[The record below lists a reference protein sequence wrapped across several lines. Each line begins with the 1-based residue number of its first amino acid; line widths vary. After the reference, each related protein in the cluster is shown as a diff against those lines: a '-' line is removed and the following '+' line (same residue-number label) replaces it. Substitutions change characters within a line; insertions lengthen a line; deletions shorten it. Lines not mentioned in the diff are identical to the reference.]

1 MKEEI
6 ISVGIDIGTSTTQLV
21 FTKIIL
27 ENIASGAR
35 VPQIKIVDK
44 DVFYRSSIYFT
55 PIINQKE
62 IEAEKVKEIVQLEYK
77 KAGININDISTG
89 AVIITGE
96 TARKNNAKEVLS
108 TLSGMAGDF
117 VVATAGPDLESIIAG
132 KGAGVMD
139 FSEKNNTSAYNL
151 DIGGGT
157 TNIALFKNGEVTDT
171 TCLDIGGRLIKF
183 KENSL
188 EIVYVFKKF
197 EKLIDELDLKTLKV
211 GSVADERELRVLCK
225 KLGEILLM
233 SVGKLRKESGYK
245 LLITDKDFNFEN
257 GEAVVNFSGGV
268 ADCIY
273 NEFNDNLFRYNDIG
287 ILLGQEIKKVFQEN
301 HVNVIKAGETIRATV
316 IGAGSHTTEIS
327 GSTITYTEDIF
338 PIKNVPIL
346 KISPKIEEDLEELSL
361 SLNHKREWFRIE
373 DGIQEVAVGLTGK
386 ENIRYRDVEKLAEVI
401 YKNFSDVSR
410 LIVVIEKDMGK
421 VLGQVLTLK
430 YQNKIPIICIDS
442 IKVSDGDFIDIGKPL
457 GSGSVLPVVVKTL
470 VLNNYK

>member
-96 TARKNNAKEVLS
+96 TARKNNAKEVLN

-139 FSEKNNTSAYNL
+139 FSEKNNTAAYNL

-197 EKLIDELDLKTLKV
+197 EKLIDELGLKTLKV

-245 LLITDKDFNFEN
+245 FLITDKDFNFEN
-257 GEAVVNFSGGV
+257 GEAAVNFSGGV

-346 KISPKIEEDLEELSL
+346 KISPKIEEDLEELSI

>member
-197 EKLIDELDLKTLKV
+197 EKLIDELGLKTLKV

-257 GEAVVNFSGGV
+257 GEAAVNFSGGV

>member
-55 PIINQKE
+55 PIINQNE
-62 IEAEKVKEIVQLEYK
+62 IEAEKVKEIVQSEYK
-77 KAGININDISTG
+77 KAGINIDDISTG

-96 TARKNNAKEVLS
+96 TARKNNAKEVLN

-157 TNIALFKNGEVTDT
+157 TNIVLFKNGEVIDT

-183 KENSL
+183 KENTL
-188 EIVYVFKKF
+188 EITYIFKKF
-197 EKLIDELDLKTLKV
+197 EKLIEKLGLKTLKV
-211 GSVADERELRVLCK
+211 GSIASEKELRILCR

-233 SVGKLRKESGYK
+233 SVGKISKDSEYK

-257 GEAVVNFSGGV
+257 KEAAVNFSGGV

-273 NEFNDNLFRYNDIG
+273 NKFTEDLFRYNDIG
-287 ILLGQEIKKVFQEN
+287 ILLGQEIKKIFEN
-301 HVNVIKAGETIRATV
+301 SDIQIVKTGETIRATV

-327 GSTITYTEDIF
+327 GSTITYTENIF
-338 PIKNVPIL
+338 PIKNIPIL
-346 KISPKIEEDLEELSL
+346 KIAPKIEENLEELL
-361 SLNHKREWFRIE
+361 SNLNHKREWFRIE
-373 DGIQEVAVGLTGK
+373 DGIQEVAIGLTGK
-386 ENIRYRDVEKLAEVI
+386 ENIKYRDVEKLADII
-401 YKNFSDVSR
+401 YRSFSDVAR

-442 IKVSDGDFIDIGKPL
+442 VKVSDGDFIDIGKPL